1 MGKKW
6 TPIKLKLIFLGH
18 QNYFIDRF
26 FCNNIIICIRILVLH
41 HVRVWL
47 VVVVVM
53 KWTRMAHR
61 FIYGAQTCVHFAVL
75 IGTWQAA
82 ISSLLLVC
90 PHQNNYTC
98 PTKYQLLRNTV
109 CQGLPVVRARD
120 ALLFIWMSCFFG
132 YPLAKQCCII
142 FCWIFT
148 PFAFNTTRR
157 RVVSMATHPQPILLT
172 IFVYQGMQITCQQA
186 TVDGASL
193 YPTPTQLQDN
203 LNATMQFH

>member
-1 MGKKW
+1 MW
-6 TPIKLKLIFLGH
+6 TPMKLKLIFLGQ
-18 QNYFIDRF
+18 QNYFIARF

-47 VVVVVM
+47 VVSTP
-53 KWTRMAHR
+53 WDWDTGPMAHR

-90 PHQNNYTC
+90 PHQNNYTHVQQSISCCVGQSVKAVQWCVQGMHFYLFGC
-98 PTKYQLLRNTV
+98 PAFLVILWPNNVVSYSVEYSLLVHSTQLAV
-109 CQGLPVVRARD
+109 
-120 ALLFIWMSCFFG
+120 
-132 YPLAKQCCII
+132 
-142 FCWIFT
+142 
-148 PFAFNTTRR
+148 
-157 RVVSMATHPQPILLT
+157 VVSMATHPQPILLT
-172 IFVYQGMQITCQQA
+172 IFVYQGMQITCQPA

>member
-1 MGKKW
+1 MEWNG
-6 TPIKLKLIFLGH
+6 TLAL
-18 QNYFIDRF
+18 
-26 FCNNIIICIRILVLH
+26 
-41 HVRVWL
+41 
-47 VVVVVM
+47 
-53 KWTRMAHR
+53 THR
-61 FIYGAQTCVHFAVL
+61 FIYGAQTCVHFAAL

-109 CQGLPVVRARD
+109 CQGRPVVRARD
-120 ALLFIWMSCFFG
+120 ALLFIWMSCFLVILWPNNVIS
-132 YPLAKQCCII
+132 YSVEYSLLVHSTQLAV
-142 FCWIFT
+142 
-148 PFAFNTTRR
+148 
-157 RVVSMATHPQPILLT
+157 VVSMATHPQPILLT
-172 IFVYQGMQITCQQA
+172 IFVYQGMQITCQPA